1 MIPQYNGAT
10 YQVFLSLFAISG
22 IPGLEGCDT
31 GVVFVLALDNRFALG
46 TVYLGGATST
56 LRGGSL
62 PVGIDSHLPATAER
76 SRLGI
81 VYVHIGGVPA
91 SDEGRPLQPVFTR
104 HPDSFGFKIIN
115 SFL

>member
-1 MIPQYNGAT
+1 MISIKPASLMPMIQ
-10 YQVFLSLFAISG
+10 FLSLFAISG

-31 GVVFVLALDNRFALG
+31 GVVFVLALDI
-46 TVYLGGATST
+46 
-56 LRGGSL
+56 RGGSL
-62 PVGIDSHLPATAER
+62 PVGIDSHLPATSER
-76 SRLGI
+76 ARLGI